1 MSNLSL
7 AETQGTQWMEERHA
21 IVSLDSERK
30 PNTAARA
37 IREWRRGDPRLSQG
51 RKGTRNG

>member
-21 IVSLDSERK
+21 IVDREVEGK

-37 IREWRRGDPRLSQG
+37 IRG
-51 RKGTRNG
+51 